1 MRGHPTPK
9 PKQAYHHGDLSRALV
24 DAAVRIVGE
33 AGVEALT
40 LRGVGQRVGVSRS
53 APYRH
58 FKDKAALLAA
68 VALEGFR
75 LLRRDLE
82 AALAAEGRTE
92 PLIALSEAYVGF
104 GINHP
109 SHYRTMFEITWGD
122 KNHYPALVQEGNATS
137 RILVEAIIRGQAA
150 GRLAPGVPGQI
161 AWVVWTLV
169 HGIVMLREDDP
180 FSHGAKR
187 GHEQPSR
194 AAFAMTTLLRG
205 LFNRENEKPVSP
217 VTRSNGKALSTR
229 KSPSRS
235 TSD

>member
-1 MRGHPTPK
+1 MSAHPTTK

-40 LRGVGQRVGVSRS
+40 LREVGRRAGVSRS

-82 AALAAEGRTE
+82 AALAAEESTE

-104 GINHP
+104 GLKHP
-109 SHYRTMFEITWGD
+109 SHYRTMFEITWGT
-122 KNHYPALVQEGNATS
+122 KNHYPALVQEGDATS
-137 RILVEAIIRGQAA
+137 RVLVEAITRGQAA

-161 AWVVWTLV
+161 ARVVWTLV
-169 HGIVMLREDDP
+169 HGIVTLREDDH
-180 FSHGAKR
+180 FSQGSGR
-187 GHEQPSR
+187 GQEQSSQ

-205 LFNRENEKPVSP
+205 LWSREGEKP
-217 VTRSNGKALSTR
+217 A
-229 KSPSRS
+229 SR
-235 TSD
+235 

>member
-1 MRGHPTPK
+1 MSAHATTK
-9 PKQAYHHGDLSRALV
+9 SKQAYHHGDLSRALV

-40 LRGVGQRVGVSRS
+40 LREVGQRVGVSRS

-82 AALAAEGRTE
+82 AALTTEEKTE

-109 SHYRTMFEITWGD
+109 SHYRTMFEITWGT
-122 KNHYPALVQEGNATS
+122 KNHYPALVQEGDATS
-137 RILVEAIIRGQAA
+137 RVLVEAIIRGQAA
-150 GRLAPGVPGQI
+150 GRLAPGVPSQI

-169 HGIVMLREDDP
+169 HGIVMLREDDH
-180 FSHGAKR
+180 FSEGSR
-187 GHEQPSR
+187 QGHEQPSQ

-205 LFNRENEKPVSP
+205 LFNREGEKL
-217 VTRSNGKALSTR
+217 A
-229 KSPSRS
+229 SPSYPVKRNGS
-235 TSD
+235 V